1 MLRKLYSKRSGF
13 TLIEIVIAFAV
24 FSIMAS
30 MICQILDLSV
40 RARRSNN
47 AYRAE
52 LDNQEHILTLIEKN
66 SENYKE
72 SQGNIKVNFPDG
84 TKVDL
89 AYDRIAANPD
99 AASDGEGLR
108 YFLSPVDYQSNG
120 EVTPK
125 LEGGDVGGTNTGS
138 QASRM
143 DTRITGTS
151 GINYIQVT
159 HVIKDTHVY
168 AEGDPNAI
176 PAGHTRYFIQCAA
189 SGGSLPNYTLKDED
203 VPYAQYRLYFYHQPA
218 DDSED
223 AKKESLDAAKSAVEY
238 TDADGKTY
246 TKDVYKA
253 ATITK
258 VGYLKEFISSDL
270 QANGLKSG
278 NIGAAP
284 DKSDYNELSKN
295 NNKYTIDQM
304 GTNAVRIGST
314 FVTNNTEFGGYDNKG
329 TRFENGK
336 TSKFYIEFEGDPHL
350 TTASFGKNAVNG
362 TVTGSKKYTACPT
375 YKDEY
380 ESDGTPTYEAED
392 DPYVNIYGAYL
403 YTRHYKE

>member
-13 TLIEIVIAFAV
+13 TLVEIVIAFAV
-24 FSIMAS
+24 FAIMAS

-40 RARRSNN
+40 QARRSNN
-47 AYRAE
+47 AYQAE
-52 LDNQEHILTLIEKN
+52 LDDQEHILTLIEKD

-72 SQGNIKVNFPDG
+72 SQGKINVNFPDG

-89 AYDRIAANPD
+89 PFDRLAADPD
-99 AASDGEGLR
+99 AASDGEGLG
-108 YFLSPVDYQSNG
+108 YFLSPVDYQSSG

-125 LEGGDVGGTNTGS
+125 LEGSDGSSNTGS

-151 GINYIQVT
+151 GIENIQVIY
-159 HVIKDTHVY
+159 VIKDTHVY
-168 AEGDPNAI
+168 DPGDPNAV
-176 PAGHTRYFIQCAA
+176 PAGHTRYFIMCSA
-189 SGGSLPNYTLKDED
+189 SGGGVPQTLKDED
-203 VPYAQYRLYFYHQPA
+203 VPYSQYRLYFYHQPA

-258 VGYLKEFISSDL
+258 VGYLKEFSKADL
-270 QANGLKSG
+270 QANGLKSSY
-278 NIGAAP
+278 IGAP
-284 DKSDYNELSKN
+284 VTSDLTSFN
-295 NNKYTIDQM
+295 NNTNKYTIDQM
-304 GTNAVRIGST
+304 GTNVVRIGSP
-314 FVTNNTEFGGYDNKG
+314 FVQNNETSGGYGNKG
-329 TRFENGK
+329 ARFEAGK
-336 TSKFYIEFEGDPHL
+336 TSKFYVEFEGDPHL
-350 TTASFGKNAVNG
+350 TVASFGKNAVDG
-362 TVTGSKKYTACPT
+362 TVTGSKKYAACPI

-380 ESDGTPTYEAED
+380 KSDGTPKYEIED